1 MVNGRVIIIIC
12 IVVLIILGV
21 FWLLNNNNI
30 GKEGYT
36 DKEKAEAKAK
46 ASAEARKK
54 AEAKAKAKDKA
65 RAEAKE
71 KAKNTPMAKVAG
83 TATKLMSFLETEFDK
98 AGPDINGGKTF
109 NDVKLAAPKLF
120 VDMDKII
127 DGLERNGDVV
137 GEYEDDI
144 YINTDIKGIIDTTT
158 KPCKGKTFL
167 SSKKFADSLAM
178 NSKGNTAQLN
188 AKCSQLTADNCNL
201 TNSCVWVGGKTCMAG
216 NVNGPTV
223 QVDDNGKDIDFAY
236 YTYKSQCYGS
246 CGTGTG
252 YANPCSEFTD
262 NQSGV
267 NKKCISRLWGQTKC
281 PNTRYVTDD
290 VVKELKTYSKEGITT
305 LFKKAKDEENYAKC
319 YGPNENDWPKPCAA
333 YPSDTNTNIS
343 VRCLSK
349 LYDDTGCDQ
358 TENIIIPA
366 YAVTNKLK
374 TKGEMITEFN
384 SYYQGV
390 DGSGNADSDYTKCY
404 GADQEGWPEPCL
416 GTSDLTDN
424 LTKRCLTRLHKDIG
438 CKAAGASFLLT
449 PKYML
454 DNKSNVKTEMIE
466 KFKKMQYKSSDIT
479 FMQCYGPDR
488 KTWPTRSMILGIGMN
503 YKIYYKRERPGILIE
518 NAPWELDDSTNQ
530 LPMISITQLENGW
543 LYGVGIDT
551 KIYLKR
557 YLGDPW
563 LVDPLWSDDSGFM
576 LVRQLNFGAKQLL
589 GIRKNQSVYT
599 INREAKE
606 PSIEKVDKSCCCLDV
621 LDVPNNENW
630 PIAVIGPSGLVHRR
644 QMVSEYGKH
653 YRMDDGKILNF
664 INIPNGKP
672 GGDKK
677 VLALGMNRLLY
688 VKNSIDQRGWG
699 GWWIGVTLNNNIPML
714 NISFIT
720 LNNKTPAIS
729 TELAQWSFADQ

>member
-1 MVNGRVIIIIC
+1 MKPNMVNGRVIIIIC

-30 GKEGYT
+30 GKEGYK
-36 DKEKAEAKAK
+36 DKEKAEAKAE
-46 ASAEARKK
+46 ARAEARKK
-54 AEAKAKAKDKA
+54 AEAKAKARDKA
-65 RAEAKE
+65 RAEAKA
-71 KAKNTPMAKVAG
+71 KAKNSPMSKIATFG
-83 TATKLMSFLETEFDK
+83 TGLISMIGTEFDK

-109 NDVKLAAPKLF
+109 NDVKLAAPKVF
-120 VDMDKII
+120 EDMDKLI
-127 DGLERNGDVV
+127 DGMERNGDD
-137 GEYEDDI
+137 EDDI
-144 YINTDIKGIIDTTT
+144 IINTDITGIIDTTT

-167 SSKKFADSLAM
+167 SSKKFADSLSM
-178 NSKGNTAQLN
+178 NNKGNTAQLN
-188 AKCSQLTADNCNL
+188 AKCSQLTADSCNL

-216 NVNGPTV
+216 NINGPTV
-223 QVDDNGKDIDFAY
+223 QVDDDGKDIDYAY

-305 LFKKAKDEENYAKC
+305 LFKKAKDEENYANC
-319 YGPNENDWPKPCAA
+319 YGPNEHDWPKPCAA
-333 YPSDTNTNIS
+333 YPKDTNANIS
-343 VRCLSK
+343 VRCLTK
-349 LYDDTGCDQ
+349 LYNDTDCDQ
-358 TENIIIPA
+358 TENIITPA
-366 YAVTNKLK
+366 FAVTNKLK
-374 TKGEMITEFN
+374 TKGEMITEFDR
-384 SYYQGV
+384 YYQGV

-404 GADQEGWPEPCL
+404 GSDQEGWPEPCL

-424 LTKRCLTRLHKDIG
+424 LTKRCLTRLHKDVG

-454 DNKSNVKTEMIE
+454 DNKTNVKTEMIQ
-466 KFKKMQYKSSDIT
+466 KFKGVQYKSSDNS

-488 KTWPTRSMILGIGMN
+488 STWPTRSMILGIGLD

-518 NAPWELDDSTNQ
+518 NAPWELDANPTQ

-563 LVDPLWSDDSGFM
+563 LLDPLWAGAFGFR
-576 LVRQLNFGAKQLL
+576 LVRQLNDQMKQLL
-589 GIRKNQSVYT
+589 GVHNNKSVY
-599 INREAKE
+599 
-606 PSIEKVDKSCCCLDV
+606 SIDRTPDKPKMEIIEKSCCCLDV
-621 LDVPNNENW
+621 LDVPNQKW
-630 PIAVIGPSGLVHRR
+630 PIAVIGPNGLVHRR
-644 QMVSEYGKH
+644 QMVSQYGKH
-653 YRMDDGKILNF
+653 FRMNDGKILNF

-672 GGDKK
+672 DGGNK

-688 VKNSIDQRGWG
+688 VKNFIDESGWGRGWR
-699 GWWIGVTLNNNIPML
+699 GVSMNNNIPML

-729 TELAQWSFADQ
+729 TEPAQWSFPGL